1 MLQYISKKSN
11 KYNAE
16 QQAQMVVEGGCRW
29 IEIDLPD
36 SDDNEVRN
44 AAKDMIDLCREHD
57 AFLIIRDHIDVV
69 DELKVSGIRVSDSKV
84 AGEVRE
90 RLGANAIVGVTVT
103 NVEEVLSLK
112 GKDVDYVVVMDL
124 DPSQTRDFV
133 QAVRDGGMTDMPV
146 VIEEGVTIE
155 NLDEY
160 LDAGVSGI
168 AMSRAILGAP
178 DPMLYT
184 SKVME
189 HLLDIKPQ
197 K

>member
-69 DELKVSGIRVSDSKV
+69 DELKVSGIRVSDPKV

-124 DPSQTRDFV
+124 DPSQTRAFV